1 MASSLVIFYSLSN
14 RKKRKEVRLCGS
26 FIVGLSLW
34 SHLYLRLYAKPT
46 QDEGLRALS
55 FFYWNA
61 VRVGGV
67 LASVRINYSAYSR
80 KHGIYSVVGGNES

>member
-1 MASSLVIFYSLSN
+1 MASSLIIFYSFSN
-14 RKKRKEVRLCGS
+14 RKRKEVRLCGK
-26 FIVGLSLW
+26 FIVGVSLW

-67 LASVRINYSAYSR
+67 LASVRINYSAYIR
-80 KHGIYSVVGGNES
+80 KHGLRVSGDRAETS